1 MCRVVGGRFCG
12 VAPFIFT
19 WNPGLNSGHQ
29 VCDRCFT
36 CWVILIDSP
45 VFYCLIN
52 ISILFHPPHLSLSL
66 CVHAC
71 FCICVCMHMW
81 LMWGTIPSLR
91 LFYSLRWG
99 LSHIQTLTLEP
110 ASLFWRSHLYFPRPP
125 HPPGIYMVLGIW
137 NLAFLHAYRTSTFP
151 QPCFLW
157 LRCRNLH
164 FPEY

>member
-1 MCRVVGGRFCG
+1 MCRVVRGWLCG
-12 VAPFIFT
+12 VYPFIFT

-52 ISILFHPPHLSLSL
+52 IILFHLPPTSLPL

-71 FCICVCMHMW
+71 FCICVCMHVW
-81 LMWGTIPSLR
+81 LMWGTIPSLL

-99 LSHIQTLTLEP
+99 LSQIQTLTLQP
-110 ASLFWRSHLYFPRPP
+110 ANFWRFHLCFPRPP
-125 HPPGIYMVLGIW
+125 HPPGIYIILGIQ
-137 NLAFLHAYRTSTFP
+137 NLAFLHAYRASTFP
-151 QPCFLW
+151 QLHFLW

>member
-1 MCRVVGGRFCG
+1 MRAPCVEWSGRLCG

-45 VFYCLIN
+45 VFHCLIN
-52 ISILFHPPHLSLSL
+52 ISILFHPPPHLSLPL

-71 FCICVCMHMW
+71 MHTRVPDVRNHPQSAAV
-81 LMWGTIPSLR
+81 LVFEVGPQSNT
-91 LFYSLRWG
+91 
-99 LSHIQTLTLEP
+99 
-110 ASLFWRSHLYFPRPP
+110 ANLFWRFHLCFPRPP

-137 NLAFLHAYRTSTFP
+137 NLAFPHAYRASTFP
-151 QPCFLW
+151 QLRFLC